1 MMLGLGIVICH
12 LQGRVGVASFGVV
25 IILRCK
31 NAEVSLITTIGGPA
45 QLSEVGVSPGKK
57 KLQERVGTRP
67 DISRLTP
74 CPFHD

>member
-1 MMLGLGIVICH
+1 MMVLGLGIVICH

-45 QLSEVGVSPGKK
+45 QLSEVGGLPRSKK
-57 KLQERVGTRP
+57 IAGEGGHQTR
-67 DISRLTP
+67 
-74 CPFHD
+74 H